1 MYDKMNKYDFKKVAL
16 YIRRSRADEER
27 EKRTGED
34 TLVGQ
39 LMYMEKYLRNLG
51 ITDYDVYKEVASGA
65 SIENRKV
72 FKGLLKLIDQGVY
85 DAIAVKETSRITRGA
100 YQDLADIER
109 IFKKN
114 RIKIIVDGDI
124 LDLNDYQA
132 AFTYDMQLFMSRA
145 ELKQY
150 TNRVTSAKKAFA
162 MMGKWMPGGNAVPFG
177 YQVDEKTRKLVPD
190 KEKAEI
196 IKFIYHT
203 YVYGKDGKEFGY
215 RAISNE
221 LFRLGIKSPR
231 GSDRW
236 DQSVI
241 KNILTNPVYKGDVR
255 YNYTEEVE
263 KGKKRLRPEEERI
276 YVPNA
281 HEPIVDPEVWEKAF
295 EKTKNPKRNMHKG
308 NPFKEVSPLTG
319 LIICANCE
327 KHMFKSTQYKQK
339 KDENGEY
346 VKFPVVQLR
355 CRTLGCKNNVK
366 YEAVEEAVVGY
377 LKHLLALD
385 REEFAYHIQNLVRVE
400 NRLDEFHL
408 QHKEAQLERINKE
421 IEKWNKRLKAAKEM
435 REDGEYTREEFLER
449 KKEIEE
455 EIRELRAI
463 ERQLLQAEETA
474 AGLSA
479 EDIDN
484 ARENIEV
491 IYDYYLRAKSN
502 ERKNELLSAIFYEIV
517 VKKIRSGYGTKPPE
531 LELRCKLKEVVRLK
545 NLLQA

>member
-1 MYDKMNKYDFKKVAL
+1 MLDKSKKYQFNKVAL

-39 LMYMEKYLRNLG
+39 LMYMKKYLSNLG
-51 ITDYDVYKEVASGA
+51 ITDYDIYKEVASGA

-72 FKGLLKLIDQGVY
+72 FKGLLQLIDQGVY

-124 LDLNDYQA
+124 LDLNEYQA

-150 TNRVTSAKKAFA
+150 TNRVTSAKRTFA
-162 MMGKWMPGGNAVPFG
+162 MMGKWMPGGNAVPYG
-177 YQVDEKTRKLVPD
+177 YKVDKKTRKLVPD
-190 KEKAEI
+190 QEQAKLI
-196 IKFIYHT
+196 QFIYHT
-203 YVYGKDGKEFGY
+203 YVYGKDGKEYGY

-221 LFRLGIKSPR
+221 LFRMGIKSPR

-241 KNILTNPVYKGDVR
+241 KKILTNPVYKGDVR

-263 KGKKRLRPEEERI
+263 KGKKQLRPEEERI
-276 YVPNA
+276 YVENA
-281 HEPIVDPEVWEKAF
+281 HEPIIDPELWEKAF
-295 EKTKNPKRNMHKG
+295 EKSKNAKSMRHNG

-319 LIICANCE
+319 LVICANCG
-327 KHMFKSTQYKQK
+327 KHMFKSKQYKQRV
-339 KDENGEY
+339 DEQGQIEK
-346 VKFPVVQLR
+346 VPVVQLR
-355 CRTLGCKNNVK
+355 CRTLGCKNDVK
-366 YEAVEEAVVGY
+366 YEAVEDAVVDY
-377 LKHLLALD
+377 LQTMLALD
-385 REEFAYHIQNLVRVE
+385 RSEFADHIHNTMRVE
-400 NRLDEFHL
+400 NRLDDFHL
-408 QHKEAQLERINKE
+408 QHREAQIERIGKE
-421 IEKWNKRLKAAKEM
+421 IEKWNKRMKAAREM

-449 KKEIEE
+449 KQEIIE

-463 ERQLLQAEETA
+463 EQQLLHADETA
-474 AGLSA
+474 AGLSQ

-502 ERKNELLSAIFYEIV
+502 ERKNELLSAIFYEIN
-517 VKKIRSGYGTKPPE
+517 VKKIKSGYGKRPPK

-545 NLLQA
+545 NLMP